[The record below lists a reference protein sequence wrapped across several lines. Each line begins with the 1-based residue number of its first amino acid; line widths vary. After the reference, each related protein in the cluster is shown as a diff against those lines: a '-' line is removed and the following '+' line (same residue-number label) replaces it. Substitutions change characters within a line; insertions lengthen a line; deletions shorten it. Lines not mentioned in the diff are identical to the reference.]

1 MANVR
6 IDTKHLSGVCVIS
19 KCSLVFQLF
28 LIFFALMTMLIVFPW
43 FAIMI
48 AVLAILFGF
57 IYVYFR
63 SAVRELKR
71 MDCITRSVITLWSL
85 RRIV

>member
-1 MANVR
+1 MLAALWIFR
-6 IDTKHLSGVCVIS
+6 LSSMFFQVFLVIF
-19 KCSLVFQLF
+19 SL
-28 LIFFALMTMLIVFPW
+28 ITMIVVFPW

-48 AVLAILFGF
+48 AVLAVLFGF

-71 MDCITRSVITLWSL
+71 MDNITRSVIMFRMLCRINQPGWSSEN
-85 RRIV
+85 